1 MKPDASLRLRFS
13 ISGRVGHD
21 HISLMSTSL
30 KAKMAKSNL
39 QILEKL
45 TKLRLAE
52 TSCKGF
58 NDLSFDK
65 VSSMRLL
72 YVRFVDPLEYSN

>member
-1 MKPDASLRLRFS
+1 
-13 ISGRVGHD
+13 
-21 HISLMSTSL
+21 MSTSY
-30 KAKMAKSNL
+30 KAKTAKRNL

-45 TKLRLAE
+45 TKMKLAE

-65 VSSMRLL
+65 VSSMRLS
-72 YVRFVDPLEYSN
+72 YVHFVDPLEYSN

>member
-1 MKPDASLRLRFS
+1 MPRCDVAFRFLAASAM
-13 ISGRVGHD
+13 IT
-21 HISLMSTSL
+21 SLMGISY

-39 QILEKL
+39 QTLEKL
-45 TKLRLAE
+45 TKMKLAE

-65 VSSMRLL
+65 VSSMRLSYIRL
-72 YVRFVDPLEYSN
+72 VDPLEYSS